1 MVHCDQHIKNDIN
14 EDITENQH
22 LATFNSMSAKDDICR
37 NNLEEN
43 KPAVK
48 LVFLFITITSEERS
62 REELLRFD
70 AEEWTFPDIRIHD
83 VIFEI
88 VLSAKTPE
96 VLSNFVAT
104 DEQDV
109 QIYEQIYQRF
119 PCTEENGVAFL
130 DDGKEDELQSDTEI
144 ETDEETV
151 PEEVRGVQQPTN

>member
-1 MVHCDQHIKNDIN
+1 MEQSPRRRERDDLSQQCSVVHCDQQIRNDIN
-14 EDITENQH
+14 EDITEDQH

-48 LVFLFITITSEERS
+48 LVFLFIKTTSEEHS
-62 REELLRFD
+62 TEELLRFD
-70 AEEWTFPDIRIHD
+70 ADGRTFPDIRFHD

-88 VLSAKTPE
+88 VLPAKTPE
-96 VLSNFVAT
+96 VLSNFVAA

-109 QIYEQIYQRF
+109 QIYEQIHRKI

-130 DDGKEDELQSDTEI
+130 DD
-144 ETDEETV
+144 
-151 PEEVRGVQQPTN
+151 